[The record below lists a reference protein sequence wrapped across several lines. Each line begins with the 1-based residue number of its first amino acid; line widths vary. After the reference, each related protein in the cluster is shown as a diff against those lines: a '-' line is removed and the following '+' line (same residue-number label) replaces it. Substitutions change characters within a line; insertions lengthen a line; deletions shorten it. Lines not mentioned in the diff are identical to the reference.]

1 MKDINIIRQ
10 ETRDLIK
17 QKFSEINFI
26 EEGHKYFIGEKEY
39 TPVSNIIKCFFLLS
53 IFIVLFPLSFTLCIY
68 YTPFYFTC
76 QYFFKSF

>member
-26 EEGHKYFIGEKEY
+26 EEGHKYFIGEN
-39 TPVSNIIKCFFLLS
+39 S
-53 IFIVLFPLSFTLCIY
+53 
-68 YTPFYFTC
+68 
-76 QYFFKSF
+76 